1 MPWRNNPDLW
11 GTVIVFVLSAVS
23 GLIAI
28 ANRLAA
34 GQKFSWIW
42 FSSQL
47 SGALLAGYLVAD
59 AYPLIQ
65 EDLPNWCTQ
74 PISISLGAY
83 FGGKLFSVAE
93 KFFNKRTGLSLPEDT
108 PSS

>member
-1 MPWRNNPDLW
+1 MPWRTDPDLW
-11 GTVIVFVLSAVS
+11 GAIGVFLLSAVS

-47 SGALLAGYLVAD
+47 AGALLAGYLVAD

-65 EDLPNWCTQ
+65 AELPSWCTQ
-74 PISISLGAY
+74 PITVSLAAY
-83 FGGKLFSVAE
+83 FGGKLFSIAE
-93 KFFNKRTGLSLPEDT
+93 KFFKTRTGMSLPEDT
-108 PSS
+108 PHT